1 MSDKTFDEK
10 FTELLKTHK
19 DFVDDTG
26 ELLRERIKRHAY
38 DLDKDLITL
47 LLSDDTVA
55 AEFFEEIAGRWVFNN
70 NKFVAYLND
79 VNFLNKSYTKF
90 KNKVQLNIDGK
101 YLQERGEV
109 SLVWPYKDCVL
120 EGGQTKEQQGQDE
133 IFFNEI
139 LAPDEINQMFEPK
152 VLTNWKRYT
161 AEGELD
167 VTEIKRDGNG
177 TIRENL
183 IIKGNN
189 LIALHSLRKQF
200 REKIK
205 LIYIDP
211 PYNTGGEAN
220 IFTYNNAFNHST
232 WLTFMKNRLDV
243 AKLLLRDDGFI
254 AIAIDHSELFYLGAL
269 ADEIFGRENRL
280 GIITI
285 VNRPQGRQFAKFFSV
300 TNEYMLIYSKNKDR
314 SIFNEVVLTS
324 DKLEEYDREDDK
336 GKFKSV
342 PLMYSRFVE
351 DKMSKNPQQHFY
363 PIYVSKDL
371 TEITLSK
378 LDGYYEV
385 LPINNKRKICWKVKK
400 DSLKKKL
407 EGEHEYFA
415 EKDQNGVV
423 QIYEKYR
430 EGRGVKIK
438 THWEDSRYNSTEN
451 GTELLKRVLGYKPKF
466 SYPKS
471 LYAVLDTLKL
481 MTVGND
487 IVLDFFAGSGT
498 TGHAVLELNK
508 QDNGNRQ
515 FILVEQLEEHVAVC
529 KERLEKV
536 MKQDSM
542 NANFITCEM
551 KAYNETY
558 MERIQSAESTE
569 QLLEIWREM
578 PRKSILNWYI
588 NPKAPKQAEEEFI
601 KIGDFDKQKQELMKQ
616 LDKNQLYV
624 NLSEIADET
633 YKVSESDKQLNTD
646 FHTIKGDDES
656 DA

>member
-1 MSDKTFDEK
+1 MEKQTFHTK
-10 FTELLKTHK
+10 LTELLNNS
-19 DFVDDTG
+19 DYFDDESE
-26 ELLRERIKRHAY
+26 ELLRARLIDHAY
-38 DLDKDLITL
+38 QLDHNLIR
-47 LLSDDTVA
+47 LLSTDNEIAD
-55 AEFFEEIAGRWVFNN
+55 EFFEEIDGRWIFNYN
-70 NKFVAYLND
+70 TFVDY
-79 VNFLNKSYTKF
+79 VNRHEFLPGSHTKF
-90 KNKVQLNIDGK
+90 RNKIILNVDDK
-101 YLQERGEV
+101 SLTERGEV

-120 EGGQTKEQQGQDE
+120 KGGQTKEKENENPEE
-133 IFFNEI
+133 IFFNEVI
-139 LAPDEINQMFEPK
+139 AQDEINRMLHPK
-152 VLTNWKRYT
+152 VFTNWKRHTAT
-161 AEGELD
+161 AEHE
-167 VTEIKRDGNG
+167 VTEIQRDENG

-183 IIKGNN
+183 FIKGNN
-189 LIALHSLRKQF
+189 LIALHTLKQQF
-200 REKIK
+200 RGHVK

-220 IFTYNNAFNHST
+220 IFTYNNTFNHST

-254 AIAIDHSELFYLGAL
+254 AITIDHYELFYLGAL

-285 VNRPQGRQFAKFFSV
+285 INRPQGRQFAKFFSV
-300 TNEYMLIYSKNKDR
+300 TNEYMLVYSKNKDR

-324 DKLEEYDREDDK
+324 DKLEEYDKEDDK
-336 GKFKSV
+336 GIFKSV

-351 DKMSKNPQQHFY
+351 NKMSKNPQQHFY

-378 LDGYYEV
+378 VDGYYEV

-407 EGEHEYFA
+407 KGEHEYFA
-415 EKDQNGVV
+415 EKDENGAV

-481 MTVGND
+481 MTVDND

-529 KERLEKV
+529 KERLGKV
-536 MKQDSM
+536 IVQEDI
-542 NANFITCEM
+542 ADGNFLYCELM
-551 KAYNETY
+551 EYNEIF
-558 MERIQSAESTE
+558 MKRIQSAQSSEE
-569 QLLEIWREM
+569 LLDIWRDMSNESFLKWYVKPEM
-578 PRKSILNWYI
+578 PAEAKDHFIAI
-588 NPKAPKQAEEEFI
+588 NDVQE
-601 KIGDFDKQKQELMKQ
+601 QKRCLADL

-624 NLSEIADET
+624 HLSEIEDE
-633 YKVSESDKQLNTD
+633 KFDVSEADKALNKKFYD
-646 FHTIKGDDES
+646 GGDDV
-656 DA
+656 

>member
-10 FTELLKTHK
+10 FIELLKTEN

-26 ELLRERIKRHAY
+26 ELLRERIKRLAY

-47 LLSDDTVA
+47 LLRDETVA
-55 AEFFEEIAGRWVFNN
+55 TAFFEEIAGRWIFNN
-70 NKFVAYLND
+70 NKFVTYLND
-79 VNFLNKSYTKF
+79 VNFIDKSYTRF
-90 KNKVQLNIDGK
+90 KNKIGLNIDGK

-109 SLVWPYKDCVL
+109 ALVWPYKDCVL
-120 EGGQTKEQQGQDE
+120 EGGQTKEQQKQSE

-139 LAPDEINQMFEPK
+139 IAPDEINQMFEQK
-152 VLTNWKRYT
+152 VLTNWKRHS
-161 AEGELD
+161 ADGGQD
-167 VTEIKRDGNG
+167 VTEIQRDENA
-177 TIRENL
+177 TILENL

-200 REKIK
+200 HEKVK

-220 IFTYNNAFNHST
+220 IFSYNNSFNHSS
-232 WLTFMKNRLDV
+232 WLTFMKNRLEI
-243 AKLLLRDDGFI
+243 AWQFLRDDGFI
-254 AIAIDHSELFYLGAL
+254 AIAIDHYELFYLGAL

-285 VNRPQGRQFAKFFSV
+285 VNRPQGRQFAKYFSV
-300 TNEYMLIYSKNKDR
+300 TNEYMLVYSKNKDR
-314 SIFNEVVLTS
+314 AIFNEVVLTS
-324 DKLEEYDREDDK
+324 DKLEEYDKEDDK
-336 GKFKSV
+336 GIFKTV

-378 LDGYYEV
+378 VDGYYEV

-400 DSLKKKL
+400 DSLKEKL
-407 EGEHEYFA
+407 KGEHEYFA
-415 EKDQNGVV
+415 EKDENGGV

-481 MTVGND
+481 MTVDND

-508 QDNGNRQ
+508 EDGGNRQ
-515 FILVEQLEEHVAVC
+515 FILVEQLDEHITVC

-536 MKQDSM
+536 MKQDSID
-542 NANFITCEM
+542 ANFISCEL
-551 KAYNETY
+551 KAYNEEF
-558 MERIQSAESTE
+558 MERIQSAESTD
-569 QLLEIWREM
+569 QLLAIWREM
-578 PRKSILNWYI
+578 PRKSILKWYI
-588 NPKAPKQAEEEFI
+588 NPKAPEKAEAEFI
-601 KIGDFDKQKQELMKQ
+601 ALDDLDKQKQELAKQ

-633 YKVSESDKQLNTD
+633 YQVSESDKQLNTN
-646 FHTIKGDDES
+646 FYANKGDDGE
-656 DA
+656 